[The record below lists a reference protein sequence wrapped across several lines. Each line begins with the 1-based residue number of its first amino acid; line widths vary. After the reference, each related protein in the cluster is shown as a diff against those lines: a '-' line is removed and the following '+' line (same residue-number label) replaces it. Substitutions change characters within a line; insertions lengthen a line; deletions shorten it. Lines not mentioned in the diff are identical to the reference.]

1 MKNFNLRVFK
11 NPGREYSI
19 IPFWFIN
26 KIPKRDEIEQQ
37 LSEMKEKKVEQFFI
51 HPRMGLE
58 VPDYI
63 KSPLSLGIFGGTL
76 YAKYFTEERKKRP
89 TPYLR
94 APWWKIISQIIEIAK
109 KKGMKAWIYDE
120 FDWPSGTAGMT
131 IPVKHPEFRA
141 KYLIVSLHTSGRVN
155 PIRNVNLAIWH
166 NMISNG
172 VKMEE
177 RVKYAYL
184 VRGKEMKN
192 VTKRLL
198 QEKEIQIKKGEVVVL
213 FNLFETDDYI
223 DVMNKDAVK
232 EFLNLTHEKYLKRYK
247 SEFGKTIP
255 GFFSDEVTL
264 IHHLSLDKLL
274 MKKIIPWTEDLEE
287 YFYKENK
294 YKMEERLPLLLLNI
308 EGSEKFRC
316 DFWKTVTKVYSE
328 NFHNQIK
335 RWSERHKVIY
345 TGHILGE
352 EPIVLQLAAQGNIFE
367 VLRNFHL
374 PGLDHLGRICFGIH
388 PKIVS
393 SVAHYIRSNRV
404 LCEAFGGSG
413 RGMKLNDLRKIANWL
428 YAQGVNLLNPHAFY
442 MSTEGFRKY
451 DAPPSQFIQAD
462 YWNEYGS
469 FSQYIKRLSYF
480 TSSGEHNPDVAVYYP
495 VESLLAKYNLSLLN
509 PELSLIFNELSFI
522 SLNLSL
528 LHLDFD
534 FLDEKMLLGA
544 EFKNGKIRMG
554 DEEYSALILPS
565 TPLISLKVMKKIEEA
580 VKNKIKILAT
590 TVVPSEGIDQE
601 DKKVRSWS
609 KKTFGIDDK
618 ILDRRPIKPLIN
630 LDSIATPLS
639 FPLGLGKVVS
649 DIGERILKVLLA
661 LPDIGKTEIYRN
673 KKASFIRTDFGILP
687 TSKNLKAL
695 SEVLKDLDK
704 DFEIIPVKGD
714 SRFISVLK
722 RRTKREKM
730 YLFVNTDS
738 KDITVRVRFKKAVK
752 VVDFDSGKV
761 ESRGR
766 ETEISIKDT
775 KAVGFVM

>member
-1 MKNFNLRVFK
+1 
-11 NPGREYSI
+11 
-19 IPFWFIN
+19 
-26 KIPKRDEIEQQ
+26 
-37 LSEMKEKKVEQFFI
+37 
-51 HPRMGLE
+51 
-58 VPDYI
+58 
-63 KSPLSLGIFGGTL
+63 
-76 YAKYFTEERKKRP
+76 
-89 TPYLR
+89 
-94 APWWKIISQIIEIAK
+94 
-109 KKGMKAWIYDE
+109 
-120 FDWPSGTAGMT
+120 
-131 IPVKHPEFRA
+131 
-141 KYLIVSLHTSGRVN
+141 
-155 PIRNVNLAIWH
+155 
-166 NMISNG
+166 
-172 VKMEE
+172 
-177 RVKYAYL
+177 
-184 VRGKEMKN
+184 
-192 VTKRLL
+192 
-198 QEKEIQIKKGEVVVL
+198 
-213 FNLFETDDYI
+213 
-223 DVMNKDAVK
+223 
-232 EFLNLTHEKYLKRYK
+232 
-247 SEFGKTIP
+247 
-255 GFFSDEVTL
+255 
-264 IHHLSLDKLL
+264 
-274 MKKIIPWTEDLEE
+274 
-287 YFYKENK
+287 
-294 YKMEERLPLLLLNI
+294 
-308 EGSEKFRC
+308 
-316 DFWKTVTKVYSE
+316 
-328 NFHNQIK
+328 
-335 RWSERHKVIY
+335 
-345 TGHILGE
+345 
-352 EPIVLQLAAQGNIFE
+352 
-367 VLRNFHL
+367 
-374 PGLDHLGRICFGIH
+374 
-388 PKIVS
+388 
-393 SVAHYIRSNRV
+393 
-404 LCEAFGGSG
+404 
-413 RGMKLNDLRKIANWL
+413 
-428 YAQGVNLLNPHAFY
+428 
-442 MSTEGFRKY
+442 
-451 DAPPSQFIQAD
+451 
-462 YWNEYGS
+462 
-469 FSQYIKRLSYF
+469 
-480 TSSGEHNPDVAVYYP
+480 YYP